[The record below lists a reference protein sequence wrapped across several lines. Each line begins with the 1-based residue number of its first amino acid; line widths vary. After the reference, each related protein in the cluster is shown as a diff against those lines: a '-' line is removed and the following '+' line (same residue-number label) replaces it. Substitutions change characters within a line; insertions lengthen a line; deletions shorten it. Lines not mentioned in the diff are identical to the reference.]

1 MALSIIRSQT
11 WQEVLKFKHN
21 LVLLLLWP
29 CHAMMLQPLT
39 SQMYARLSLLP
50 LSTCCPQGL
59 KQDLT
64 QKLSVRWPVRV
75 ATGSWSRPNRLYR

>member
-1 MALSIIRSQT
+1 MP
-11 WQEVLKFKHN
+11 
-21 LVLLLLWP
+21 LLLQ
-29 CHAMMLQPLT
+29 ALT

-64 QKLSVRWPVRV
+64 QKLSLRWPVSV
-75 ATGSWSRPNRLYR
+75 ARGGWSSAATLYR